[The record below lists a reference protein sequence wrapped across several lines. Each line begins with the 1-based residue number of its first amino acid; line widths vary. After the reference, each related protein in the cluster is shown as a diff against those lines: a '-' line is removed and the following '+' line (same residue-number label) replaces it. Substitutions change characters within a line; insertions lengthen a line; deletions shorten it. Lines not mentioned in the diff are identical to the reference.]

1 MTYVRRSQSSEIE
14 EHPLPRR
21 SSPQSQQTKFEP
33 TIVET
38 SKVYFVEE
46 VEEVEEVAPVEA
58 DQAIETVE
66 IADEPAVEKVS
77 SAKTETVEASLP
89 AAVDSELEK
98 VVKPASTSSR
108 STKRKG

>member
-46 VEEVEEVAPVEA
+46 VEEVAPVKA

-98 VVKPASTSSR
+98 VVKPTSTSSR